1 MKLSQNLLAGLIS
14 AVWTMIVGFVVVP
27 YYLHYLGIE
36 AYGLIGFFT
45 TIQSLLNF
53 LDLGLAPTVSREVA
67 RFASR
72 GNINRSGRLLYTLAI
87 IYWMVAVIILL
98 GFYLLAPLISE
109 HWLRS
114 NEISSETLESA
125 VFLIGF
131 VIACRW
137 PHGLYRG
144 ALLGA
149 ERMALVSIVNLT
161 VITAGSIGAVLIIA
175 FVSPSIQAFFLWQAA
190 MGLLLTMVM
199 RFLAWRVVGV
209 AAEVRFDI
217 SELKRIWRF
226 TAGAASIAV
235 AGLIL
240 SQLDKLLLSK
250 LVDLDELGVYMLAVL
265 LAGVVSALVVPV
277 FNVVYPRLS
286 ALVARDQ
293 TDGIILLYRSGSRAL
308 AIMIFPIA
316 MIIGGEAQ
324 TLVHLWTGDSDVAIA
339 AAPVVL
345 LLASGSAIHGV
356 MHFPYALQ
364 LAHGR
369 TWIALTIS
377 LILILVSVPLLI
389 LLTRTYGILGGAL
402 AWLMQQIG
410 YLALGT
416 WLTHRYMLKDL
427 GAKWLFHDIGIPAA
441 ITLLV
446 GFASHYS
453 LSTLTKNPYLTLML
467 AGFSAGIAMLLS
479 LAASPHL
486 VTQILASVRQTDAA
500 DIET

>member
-1 MKLSQNLLAGLIS
+1 
-14 AVWTMIVGFVVVP
+14 MIVGFVVVP

-72 GNINRSGRLLYTLAI
+72 GNISRSGRLLYTLAR

-293 TDGIILLYRSGSRAL
+293 TNGIILLYRSGSRAL

-324 TLVHLWTGDSDVAIA
+324 TLVYLWTGDSDVAIA

-402 AWLMQQIG
+402 AWLLQQIG

-427 GAKWLFHDIGIPAA
+427 GAKWLVHDIGIPAA

-453 LSTLTKNPYLTLML
+453 LSALTTNPYLTLML
-467 AGFSAGIAMLLS
+467 TGFSAGIAMLLS